1 MEMILFLSLLLHQP
15 PPLPLALV
23 RAWSSFGCRG
33 TEKPNPGRGWAALCG
48 CQGLAEVRSRQ
59 QAACLPS
66 GQSQHGHKAAPS
78 TCSCTLRED
87 PASRGLPECWGG
99 GIHTLAAPSASAC
112 SLQGAT
118 RSCCPPSTALG
129 RDQSQ
134 PCQGTRR
141 EQLWLWGRT

>member
-1 MEMILFLSLLLHQP
+1 MILFLSLLLHQP

-23 RAWSSFGCRG
+23 RAWSSFG
-33 TEKPNPGRGWAALCG
+33 
-48 CQGLAEVRSRQ
+48 AEAQKSQTLDMGGQPVVGAGGVAEGRSRQ
-59 QAACLPS
+59 QAVCLPS

-99 GIHTLAAPSASAC
+99 RIHTLAAASASAC
-112 SLQGAT
+112 SLQRTT